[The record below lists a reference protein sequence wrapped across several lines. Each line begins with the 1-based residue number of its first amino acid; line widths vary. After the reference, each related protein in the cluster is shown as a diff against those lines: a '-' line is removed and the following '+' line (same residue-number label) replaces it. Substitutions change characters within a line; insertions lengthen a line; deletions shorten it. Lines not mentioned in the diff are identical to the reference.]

1 MEKNIAE
8 SDSTRSSH
16 KYERKVRKRE
26 VNVKTDSLAGEK
38 DSLYWAAVRSVPL
51 RPEEIQSYVHKE
63 KLSLS
68 KDSLQE
74 DDSIKTSVGKKIIQ
88 TFLMGK
94 TFRSPNKNVWISW
107 TGLPSYVPEYNFVDG
122 FWLGAKFETGLKLSE
137 ASVLQFTPSA
147 YYTSARKALAGQGEL
162 SLSYAPRRRGYM
174 VL

>member
-88 TFLMGK
+88 TFLMGGK
-94 TFRSPNKNVWISW
+94 LFVVLIKMHGSLGPAC
-107 TGLPSYVPEYNFVDG
+107 LPMCLNII
-122 FWLGAKFETGLKLSE
+122 L
-137 ASVLQFTPSA
+137 
-147 YYTSARKALAGQGEL
+147 
-162 SLSYAPRRRGYM
+162 
-174 VL
+174 